1 VSVMP
6 SRKRVAIAGLVL
18 AAPLLAGTATAA
30 QAAPPAR
37 VDASVAIESP
47 GSIDAGEIQM
57 VRFTAR
63 SDKPATNYRMTINIP
78 DGLYFWEPE
87 DYHSPWKT
95 ESSSAR
101 TITLRYH
108 GAATTAPPRY
118 GQALGA
124 GPGAGRW
131 LAVQAK
137 LAVAE
142 TDVNP
147 GNNVA
152 TNKVFV
158 AAGNTATLAG
168 RVWNDTN
175 RNGRQDRGEHGL
187 ANVKVDL
194 WVGPDKRGQLAFTTR
209 TGTDG
214 SYRILGVPAWSP
226 LGDQYVIET
235 TAPGS
240 AWTYTKAD
248 VGNGTGD
255 SDVVSAR
262 PNHPSGSPV
271 RDPLRATSPY
281 LKVANGKTTLVDAGL
296 YRR

>member
-1 VSVMP
+1 MSVMP
-6 SRKRVAIAGLVL
+6 SRKRVAIATLAL

-30 QAAPPAR
+30 LAAPQTK
-37 VDASVAIESP
+37 VDASVAIQSP
-47 GSIDAGEIQM
+47 GSINAGEIQ
-57 VRFTAR
+57 VIRFTAR
-63 SDKPATNYRMTINIP
+63 SDKPATNYRLTINIP
-78 DGLYFWEPE
+78 NGLYFWEPE
-87 DYHSPWKT
+87 NYDSPWTT

-101 TITLRYH
+101 TITLRYR
-108 GAATTAPPRY
+108 GAATTTPPRY
-118 GQALGA
+118 GAAFGA

-152 TNKVFV
+152 TNKIFL
-158 AAGNTATLAG
+158 AARNTATLTG
-168 RVWNDTN
+168 RVWNDAN
-175 RNGRQDRGEHGL
+175 RNGRQDRGEQGL
-187 ANVKVDL
+187 ADVKVDL
-194 WVGPDKRGQLAFTTR
+194 WVGPDKRSQPAFTTR
-209 TGTDG
+209 TGKDG
-214 SYRILGVPAWSP
+214 SYRILGVPAWFP

-240 AWTYTKAD
+240 AWSYTKAD

-271 RDPLRATSPY
+271 RSPLRATSPY